1 MILDDEPPESKV
13 SNMPLEKSGDIAPER
28 MKWLGQSRNGDQ
40 LWMSLVVKVKCNAV
54 KNSIAYEPGMSGP

>member
-1 MILDDEPPESKV
+1 MSSPGPKV
-13 SNMPLEKSGDIAPER
+13 FNMLLEKGRGQLQIALVR
-28 MKWLGQSRNGDQ
+28 MKRLGQSRNGDQ